1 MPDSFDN
8 TYTVPRAAIDPDTS
22 KGWFRRL
29 LPLLLGYK
37 GLIAIILPASFL
49 TAGAGVLVPYYVATA
64 VQVALERQEASLVP
78 YLWLIGGLA
87 AVAGVLGTTQ
97 IYVMRKLVQSLEYE
111 MRALIYQHFTRLSFS
126 FYDRVQTGQLISRAN
141 SDIRA
146 TLMFIGMV
154 PNLVITVLTFCVA
167 LGIMFS
173 VHVTLSLLA
182 IATLPGVYFLSARM
196 RSSLWPISW
205 LMQARAA
212 DLATIVEENVTGARV
227 VKSFAG
233 EARQIGLLSRAAEHL
248 QSASL
253 RQVDIRA
260 RVNPVLENLPKVG
273 RAAVLVYGGW
283 LAIGGAIP
291 VAMLLMFN
299 SYIAR
304 LQAPFRILAFVM
316 IQAQRAAAS
325 ASRVFELL
333 DTKPEIVNRV
343 GAIEWKDPRGEVEFR
358 NVTFGYAESQ
368 PVLRNLNLHLKPGE
382 TVALVGRTGCGKSTV
397 ARLLPRFYDV
407 TAGEV
412 RIDGRDVR
420 DYTVES
426 LREHIG
432 LVLDE
437 PFLFS
442 ESIKDN
448 IAYGRPDA
456 SLREVVD
463 SAQVAGAHRFVE
475 ELAEGYDEV
484 VGERGYTLSG
494 GQRQR
499 IAIARTVLVNPKV
512 LILDDA
518 TSAIDV
524 QLEQEIHEALR
535 RLMKGRTTLIVA
547 HRLST
552 IRLADRVALLDG
564 GKVAATGTHEQ
575 LMREVPEYAEI
586 LRRAERDYLEER
598 ATETAVELELDA
610 EKEAVAERDMFAMSN
625 TDIPEAS

>member
-8 TYTVPRAAIDPDTS
+8 TYTPPRAAIDPDTS

-64 VQVALERQEASLVP
+64 VQVAIERQEASLAP

-126 FYDRVQTGQLISRAN
+126 FYDKVQTGQLISRAN

-167 LGIMFS
+167 LGIMLS

-182 IATLPGVYFLSARM
+182 VATLPGVYFLSASM

-233 EARQIGLLSRAAEHL
+233 EARQIGLLSRAAERL
-248 QSASL
+248 RSASL

-333 DTKPEIVNRV
+333 DTKPEIVDRV
-343 GAIEWKDPRGEVEFR
+343 GAIEWKDPTGEIEFR
-358 NVTFGYAESQ
+358 NVTFGYAGSK

-412 RIDGRDVR
+412 RVDGRDVR
-420 DYTVES
+420 DYTLES

-442 ESIKDN
+442 ESIRDN
-448 IAYGRPDA
+448 IAYGRPGA

-475 ELAEGYDEV
+475 GLAEGYDEV

-586 LRRAERDYLEER
+586 LRRAERDYLEEH
-598 ATETAVELELDA
+598 ATESVVELELDA
-610 EKEAVAERDMFAMSN
+610 EKEAAAERDMFPMSN

>member
-1 MPDSFDN
+1 
-8 TYTVPRAAIDPDTS
+8 
-22 KGWFRRL
+22 
-29 LPLLLGYK
+29 
-37 GLIAIILPASFL
+37 
-49 TAGAGVLVPYYVATA
+49 
-64 VQVALERQEASLVP
+64 
-78 YLWLIGGLA
+78 
-87 AVAGVLGTTQ
+87 
-97 IYVMRKLVQSLEYE
+97 
-111 MRALIYQHFTRLSFS
+111 
-126 FYDRVQTGQLISRAN
+126 
-141 SDIRA
+141 
-146 TLMFIGMV
+146 MF
-154 PNLVITVLTFCVA
+154 
-167 LGIMFS
+167 
-173 VHVTLSLLA
+173 
-182 IATLPGVYFLSARM
+182 
-196 RSSLWPISW
+196 
-205 LMQARAA
+205 
-212 DLATIVEENVTGARV
+212 
-227 VKSFAG
+227 
-233 EARQIGLLSRAAEHL
+233 
-248 QSASL
+248 
-253 RQVDIRA
+253 
-260 RVNPVLENLPKVG
+260 
-273 RAAVLVYGGW
+273 
-283 LAIGGAIP
+283 
-291 VAMLLMFN
+291 LMFN

-412 RIDGRDVR
+412 RVDGRDVR

-524 QLEQEIHEALR
+524 QLEQEIHETLR

-625 TDIPEAS
+625 TDIPEDS